1 MFGFKKNENVKVK
14 KLSELEIAKK
24 SANDMTKA
32 VEKNLKI
39 VEKMDKKTYLKYYIA
54 VLEKQIR
61 EANRVLVL
69 KKRELVRLSR

>member
-54 VLEKQIR
+54 VLEKQVR